1 MFESVVIIR
10 LLARES
16 CLQAGKESGQ
26 MKQQTAVN
34 QNPEEFS
41 IKAIILPLLAIIVGM
56 IMVILDSTVVN
67 VAIPN
72 LVQYFET
79 DLKTIQWTVTGY
91 TLALSAVIPLAG
103 WLTDRFG
110 AKRVFLFTIAMFTLG
125 SVLCSIAQSPEQ
137 LIVYRIIQGLGGGMV
152 APIGMA
158 MVFRLAPPERRGSIM
173 GMLGIPMLLAPAL
186 GPVLS
191 GWFIQS
197 LSWHWIFLINLPIG
211 IAAFILCI
219 KFLPDTDRG
228 RTPALDLLGMILAPI
243 AFSMLAYGVSEGG
256 TSWTSTSTLTGVIV
270 GGVAL
275 ILFIIVEMRHQNP
288 LLELRVFKSSDFT
301 RGIILAWVSQI
312 ALFGAMILIPLYLQQ
327 IKGYTALE
335 TGLILLPQALASG
348 VGMPLGGRLFDK
360 IGARPLAFVGL
371 GIISG
376 ALFILS
382 SITSE
387 TGLGLIILSLV
398 MMGLG
403 MGLSMMPLN
412 THVLNA
418 APRKLVGRV
427 TPLTAAA
434 QQVVVSFAVAGL
446 TGFLT
451 SRIATNTT
459 ATDGASVI
467 KGLVSGFNDTFFLAA
482 CIALFGCL
490 LSLILRKPKRMQQE
504 TLQTGDDPDPAMM
517 MGH

>member
-1 MFESVVIIR
+1 
-10 LLARES
+10 
-16 CLQAGKESGQ
+16 
-26 MKQQTAVN
+26 
-34 QNPEEFS
+34 
-41 IKAIILPLLAIIVGM
+41 
-56 IMVILDSTVVN
+56 MVILDSTVVN

-110 AKRVFLFTIAMFTLG
+110 SKRVFLFTIAMFTLG
-125 SVLCSIAQSPEQ
+125 SVLCSVAQSPEQ
-137 LIVYRIIQGLGGGMV
+137 LIIFRIIQGLGGGMV

-191 GWFIQS
+191 GWFIES
-197 LSWHWIFLINLPIG
+197 FSWHWIFLINLPIG
-211 IAAFILCI
+211 IVALILCL

-256 TSWTSTSTLTGVIV
+256 TSWTSATTLTGVIV

-275 ILFIIVEMRHQNP
+275 ILFIIVELRHKHP
-288 LLELRVFKSSDFT
+288 LLELRVFKSSDFS
-301 RGIILAWVSQI
+301 RGIILAWVSQV

-360 IGARPLAFVGL
+360 IGARPLAFTGL

-382 SITSE
+382 SITAE
-387 TGLGLIILSLV
+387 TSLGLIILSLV

-451 SRIATNTT
+451 SRVADHTT
-459 ATDGASVI
+459 GTGGANAAN
-467 KGLVSGFNDTFFLAA
+467 GLVAGFNDTFFLAA
-482 CIALFGCL
+482 CIALFGCI
-490 LSLILRKPKRMQQE
+490 LSLILRKPKQMKEE
-504 TLQTGDDPDPAMM
+504 TLETGDQPDPAMM
-517 MGH
+517 IGH

>member
-1 MFESVVIIR
+1 MDKPAISWLEKSVENV
-10 LLARES
+10 
-16 CLQAGKESGQ
+16 KE
-26 MKQQTAVN
+26 QTAVS
-34 QNPEEFS
+34 QEPAEFS
-41 IKAIILPLLAIIVGM
+41 IKTIILPLLAIIVGM

-103 WLTDRFG
+103 WLTDHFG

-137 LIVYRIIQGLGGGMV
+137 LIIYRVIQGLGGGMV

-191 GWFIQS
+191 GWFIES

-256 TSWTSTSTLTGVIV
+256 TSWTSATTLTGVIV

-275 ILFIIVEMRHQNP
+275 IMFIIVELRHQNP
-288 LLELRVFKSSDFT
+288 LLELRVFKSSDFS
-301 RGIILAWVSQI
+301 RGIILAWVSQV

-382 SITSE
+382 SITAE
-387 TGLGLIILSLV
+387 TGLGLIITALV

-451 SRIATNTT
+451 SRIADNTT
-459 ATDGASVI
+459 STEPTAIVH
-467 KGLVSGFNDTFFLAA
+467 GLVAGFNDTFFLAA

-490 LSLILRKPKRMQQE
+490 LSLILRKPKPMQE
-504 TLQTGDDPDPAMM
+504 EELQNGDKPDPAMM

>member
-1 MFESVVIIR
+1 
-10 LLARES
+10 
-16 CLQAGKESGQ
+16 
-26 MKQQTAVN
+26 MKQQTSVP
-34 QNPEEFS
+34 QETEEFS
-41 IKAIILPLLAIIVGM
+41 IKTIILPLLSIIVGM

-137 LIVYRIIQGLGGGMV
+137 LILFRVIQGLGGGMV

-191 GWFIQS
+191 GWFIES
-197 LSWHWIFLINLPIG
+197 VSWHWIFLINLPIG
-211 IAAFILCI
+211 IAAFILCVR
-219 KFLPDTDRG
+219 FLPDTDRG

-256 TSWTSTSTLTGVIV
+256 TSWTSAPTLTGVIV

-275 ILFIIVEMRHQNP
+275 ILFIIVELRQQNP
-288 LLELRVFKSSDFT
+288 LLELRVFTSSDFS
-301 RGIILAWVSQI
+301 RGIVLAWVAQV
-312 ALFGAMILIPLYLQQ
+312 ALFGSMILIPLYLQQ

-348 VGMPLGGRLFDK
+348 ISMPLGGRLFDK

-382 SITSE
+382 TITAT
-387 TGLGLIILSLV
+387 TGLGLIITALL
-398 MMGLG
+398 MMGFG

-418 APRKLVGRV
+418 APRKLVARV

-451 SRIATNTT
+451 SRVTNKTMGT
-459 ATDGASVI
+459 EKADIVN
-467 KGLVSGFNDTFFLAA
+467 GLVHGFNDTFFLAA
-482 CIALFGCL
+482 CIALFGCV
-490 LSLILRKPKRMQQE
+490 LSLILRKPKRMAE
-504 TLQTGDDPDPAMM
+504 PEPELQTGDSPDPAMM

>member
-1 MFESVVIIR
+1 
-10 LLARES
+10 
-16 CLQAGKESGQ
+16 

-34 QNPEEFS
+34 KNPEEFS
-41 IKAIILPLLAIIVGM
+41 IKTIILPLLAIIVGM

-158 MVFRLAPPERRGSIM
+158 MVFRLAPSERRGSIM

-275 ILFIIVEMRHQNP
+275 ILFIIVELRHQNP

-451 SRIATNTT
+451 SRIATNTSG
-459 ATDGASVI
+459 TDVGSVI

-490 LSLILRKPKRMQQE
+490 LSLILRKPKRMQEE
-504 TLQTGDDPDPAMM
+504 TLQTGDEPDPAMI

>member
-1 MFESVVIIR
+1 
-10 LLARES
+10 
-16 CLQAGKESGQ
+16 
-26 MKQQTAVN
+26 
-34 QNPEEFS
+34 
-41 IKAIILPLLAIIVGM
+41 
-56 IMVILDSTVVN
+56 MVILDSTVVN

-110 AKRVFLFTIAMFTLG
+110 SKRVFLFTIAMFTLG
-125 SVLCSIAQSPEQ
+125 SVLCSAAQSPEQ
-137 LIVYRIIQGLGGGMV
+137 LIIFRIIQGLGGGMV

-191 GWFIQS
+191 GWFIES
-197 LSWHWIFLINLPIG
+197 FSWHWIFLINLPIG
-211 IAAFILCI
+211 IVALILCL

-228 RTPALDLLGMILAPI
+228 RTPTLDLLGMILAPI

-256 TSWTSTSTLTGVIV
+256 TSWTSATTLTGVIV

-275 ILFIIVEMRHQNP
+275 ILFIIVELRHKHP
-288 LLELRVFKSSDFT
+288 LLELRVFKSSDFS
-301 RGIILAWVSQI
+301 RGIILAWVSQV

-327 IKGYTALE
+327 IKGYSALE

-360 IGARPLAFVGL
+360 IGARPLAFTGL

-382 SITSE
+382 SITAE
-387 TGLGLIILSLV
+387 TSLGLIIVSLI

-451 SRIATNTT
+451 SRVADHTT
-459 ATDGASVI
+459 GTGGASAVN
-467 KGLVSGFNDTFFLAA
+467 GLVAGFNDTFFLAA

-490 LSLILRKPKRMQQE
+490 LSLILRKPKQMKEE
-504 TLQTGDDPDPAMM
+504 TLESGDQPDPAMM

>member
-1 MFESVVIIR
+1 MQAVACVLLPEKSVENV
-10 LLARES
+10 
-16 CLQAGKESGQ
+16 KE
-26 MKQQTAVN
+26 QTAVS
-34 QNPEEFS
+34 QEPAEFS
-41 IKAIILPLLAIIVGM
+41 IKTIILPLLAIIVGM

-137 LIVYRIIQGLGGGMV
+137 LIIYRVIQGLGGGMV

-191 GWFIQS
+191 GWFIES

-243 AFSMLAYGVSEGG
+243 AFSMLAYGVSEGEPAG
-256 TSWTSTSTLTGVIV
+256 
-270 GGVAL
+270 
-275 ILFIIVEMRHQNP
+275 H
-288 LLELRVFKSSDFT
+288 
-301 RGIILAWVSQI
+301 
-312 ALFGAMILIPLYLQQ
+312 LQQ
-327 IKGYTALE
+327 
-335 TGLILLPQALASG
+335 
-348 VGMPLGGRLFDK
+348 
-360 IGARPLAFVGL
+360 
-371 GIISG
+371 
-376 ALFILS
+376 
-382 SITSE
+382 
-387 TGLGLIILSLV
+387 
-398 MMGLG
+398 
-403 MGLSMMPLN
+403 
-412 THVLNA
+412 H
-418 APRKLVGRV
+418 
-427 TPLTAAA
+427 
-434 QQVVVSFAVAGL
+434 
-446 TGFLT
+446 
-451 SRIATNTT
+451 
-459 ATDGASVI
+459 
-467 KGLVSGFNDTFFLAA
+467 
-482 CIALFGCL
+482 
-490 LSLILRKPKRMQQE
+490 
-504 TLQTGDDPDPAMM
+504 
-517 MGH
+517 

>member
-1 MFESVVIIR
+1 
-10 LLARES
+10 
-16 CLQAGKESGQ
+16 
-26 MKQQTAVN
+26 MKQQTSVLQAT
-34 QNPEEFS
+34 EEFS
-41 IKAIILPLLAIIVGM
+41 IKTIILPLLSIIVGM

-137 LIVYRIIQGLGGGMV
+137 LILFRVIQGLGGGMV

-191 GWFIQS
+191 GWFIES
-197 LSWHWIFLINLPIG
+197 VSWHWIFLINLPIG
-211 IAAFILCI
+211 IAAFLLCVR
-219 KFLPDTDRG
+219 FLPDTDRG

-256 TSWTSTSTLTGVIV
+256 TSWTSATTLTGVIV

-275 ILFIIVEMRHQNP
+275 ILFIIVELRQKNP
-288 LLELRVFKSSDFT
+288 LLELRVFASSDFS
-301 RGIILAWVSQI
+301 RGIVLAWVAQV
-312 ALFGAMILIPLYLQQ
+312 ALFGSMILIPLYLQQ

-348 VGMPLGGRLFDK
+348 ISMPLGGRLFDK

-382 SITSE
+382 SITAT
-387 TGLGLIILSLV
+387 TGLGLIITALL
-398 MMGLG
+398 MMGFG

-418 APRKLVGRV
+418 APRKLVARV

-451 SRIATNTT
+451 SRVTSNTMGT
-459 ATDGASVI
+459 EKADIVN
-467 KGLVSGFNDTFFLAA
+467 GLVSGFNDTFFLAA
-482 CIALFGCL
+482 CIALFGCV
-490 LSLILRKPKRMQQE
+490 LSLILRKPKRMAE
-504 TLQTGDDPDPAMM
+504 PEPELQTGDSPDPAMM